1 MGFYFSCSVEI
12 LIDPL
17 RKSYVYIVFRGFD
30 VKERRSG
37 VIVFTKS
44 ILKKAVNFLLK
55 NSSFELGNRIFG
67 QINGISMGL
76 DLAPFFF

>member
-1 MGFYFSCSVEI
+1 MEI
-12 LIDPL
+12 FIDPL

-37 VIVFTKS
+37 VVVFTTS
-44 ILKKAVNFLLK
+44 TLKKAVNFLLK
-55 NSSFELGNRIFG
+55 NCYFELGNRIFG

-76 DLAPFFF
+76 DLAPFFSNLFLHY